1 MELTHIIAFNLTLL
15 AAILSPGPAMLYFI
29 RTTLA
34 EGRRAGLFT
43 VFGLGTM
50 AALWTAM
57 ALLGLNAL
65 FALVPWAYIVIKTAG
80 ALYLIWIAVQTWK
93 HARDPLGQPPRPA
106 AKAFLGGVLV
116 NLANPKSVL
125 FAAAVLI
132 VIFPPDLSGTEKA
145 AVVLNH
151 LVVEWLVGAGLV
163 LLLSTQTVSQRYLR
177 LKAGLDRFAALVLGA
192 LGLRLLLER

>member
-1 MELTHIIAFNLTLL
+1 MDLTHVVAFNLTLL

-50 AALWTAM
+50 AATWTAT

-65 FALVPWAYIVIKTAG
+65 FALVPPAYLVIKTAG
-80 ALYLIWIAVQTWK
+80 ALYLIWIAWQTWK
-93 HARDPLGQPPRPA
+93 HARAPLSAAPRPA

-125 FAAAVLI
+125 FAGAVLI
-132 VIFPPDLSGTEKA
+132 VIFPPDLSVQAKA
-145 AVVLNH
+145 TIVLNH
-151 LVVEWLVGAGLV
+151 LVVEWIVGTCLV
-163 LLLSTQTVSQRYLR
+163 LLLSTRAVSERYLR
-177 LKAGLDRFAALVLGA
+177 LKTALDRIAALVLGA
-192 LGLRLLLER
+192 LGLRLLLSR

>member
-1 MELTHIIAFNLTLL
+1 MEPTHVLAFNLTLL

-50 AALWTAM
+50 AACWTAL
-57 ALLGLNAL
+57 ALLGLDAL
-65 FALVPWAYIVIKTAG
+65 FALVPWAYLVIKTAG
-80 ALYLIWIAVQTWK
+80 ALYLIWIAWQTWS

-132 VIFPPDLSGTEKA
+132 VIFPPDLSLAEKGV
-145 AVVLNH
+145 VVLNH
-151 LVVEWLVGAGLV
+151 LLVEWLVGSGLV
-163 LLLSTQTVSQRYLR
+163 LLLSTQAVSARYLR
-177 LKAGLDRFAALVLGA
+177 LKTLLDRCAAVILGA
-192 LGLRLLLER
+192 LGLRLLLGR